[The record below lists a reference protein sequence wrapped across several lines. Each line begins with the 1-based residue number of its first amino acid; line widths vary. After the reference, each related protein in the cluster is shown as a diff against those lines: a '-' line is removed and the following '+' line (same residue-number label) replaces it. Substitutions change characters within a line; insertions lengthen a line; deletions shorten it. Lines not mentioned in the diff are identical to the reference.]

1 MSELLEQC
9 GHGDCE
15 FNGRA
20 KYCPVLGAG
29 EDGDAGVVIG
39 LLDETAYDFDASTH
53 GITMTVDRYGSVFER
68 RFTYSELL
76 EPNDDSVGIE
86 TLDTVVEVRHVA
98 NRQGD
103 SHGIFICRYIGET
116 ILSAIMY
123 SIHVSPAG
131 SVRARVEEVVP
142 VLGGSDRLSEG
153 IETRRMV
160 PYDYERLFDE
170 LVAADELQTQHHSS
184 LVLP

>member
-20 KYCPVLGAG
+20 EYCPVLGAD

-68 RFTYSELL
+68 CLTYSELV
-76 EPNDDSVGIE
+76 ESDGDSME
-86 TLDTVVEVRHVA
+86 MTTLDTIVEIRHVA
-98 NRQGD
+98 NRQHD
-103 SHGIFICRYIGET
+103 SSHGIFIRRCIGEV
-116 ILSAIMY
+116 ILSAV
-123 SIHVSPAG
+123 IHTINVSSAG
-131 SVRARVEEVVP
+131 
-142 VLGGSDRLSEG
+142 L
-153 IETRRMV
+153 I
-160 PYDYERLFDE
+160 
-170 LVAADELQTQHHSS
+170 
-184 LVLP
+184 